1 VKLPVVAIIG
11 RPNVGKSTLFNRILR
26 RRQAVTAEMPGVTR
40 DRSYAR
46 TDWAGKEFYLV
57 DTGGFIP
64 ESQAEIDRRVTA
76 QAQAALFEADLILL
90 VTDARVGLQEI
101 DHHLADL
108 IRRRGV
114 PALHVVNK
122 ADHDELDLEA
132 AEQTRLGLGEIY
144 PVAAESGRG
153 TGDMLDRLVALLP
166 DITAEEEADSIR
178 VAILGRPNVGKSSLV
193 NALVGSERIVV
204 SSEPGTTRDAIDT
217 DLEYEG
223 ARFTL
228 VDTAGLRKRTK
239 VEEDIEYFTTL
250 RTIQALNR
258 AQVAVL
264 MIEADQNLTSQD
276 AHIAAQIIEAGKG
289 IVVAVNKWD
298 LLKDLDHK
306 KADRFLAELKD
317 RAHFL
322 EFAPVVFIS
331 ALSGWHVRRVLD
343 RVMLVRREMDRRVST
358 SELNDFLAEV
368 IERRPPPA
376 IQGKPV
382 RIYYITQPQAGPA
395 KFVLFSSHP
404 ELITD
409 SYKRFVHN
417 QLRERWEFTGVPLF
431 ISARPRG

>member
-1 VKLPVVAIIG
+1 MRLPVVAIIG
-11 RPNVGKSTLFNRILR
+11 RPNVGKSTLFNRLLR
-26 RRQAVTAEMPGVTR
+26 RRQAVTAELPGVTR

-46 TDWAGKEFYLV
+46 ADWAGKEFYLV
-57 DTGGFIP
+57 DTGGFMP
-64 ESQAEIDRRVTA
+64 ESQADIDRRVTA
-76 QAQAALFEADLILL
+76 QAEAALFEADLILL

-114 PALHVVNK
+114 PVLHVVNK
-122 ADHDELDLEA
+122 ADNEAWDLEA
-132 AEQTRLGLGEIY
+132 TEQIRLGLGDIF
-144 PVAAESGRG
+144 PLAAESGRG

-166 DITAEEEADSIR
+166 EGTEEESDSIR

-193 NALVGSERIVV
+193 NALLGSERIVV

-223 ARFTL
+223 IRFTL
-228 VDTAGLRKRTK
+228 VDTAGLRKRAK
-239 VEEDIEYFTTL
+239 VDDDIEYFTTL

-258 AQVAVL
+258 AEVAVL
-264 MIEADQNLTSQD
+264 MIEADENLTAQD
-276 AHIAAQIIEAGKG
+276 AHIGAQIIEAGKG
-289 IVVAVNKWD
+289 LVVAVNKWD
-298 LLKDLDHK
+298 LLKDEDHK
-306 KADRFLAELKD
+306 KADRFMLELKD

-322 EFAPVVFIS
+322 EFAPVVFVS
-331 ALSGWHVRRVLD
+331 ALTSWHVRKVLD
-343 RVMLVRREMDRRVST
+343 KVMLVRREMDKRIGT
-358 SELNDFLAEV
+358 SELNQFLAEV

-395 KFVLFSSHP
+395 KFILFSSHP

-409 SYKRFVHN
+409 AYKRFVHN
-417 QLRERWEFTGVPLF
+417 QLRERWEFAGVPIY
-431 ISARPRG
+431 ISARPRS